1 MGYSLPRPSC
11 LIAKQPSLF
20 WLDIERFPQQ
30 QCIPVTSSSDDQL
43 PTLSGAHIAMRAS
56 SSRRQPISCERL
68 VQLGTAAVL
77 PGAARPKIRV
87 RMRHLSAITVHLLH
101 NERRLSPFF
110 GEDTTTRSTKRAYF
124 HLGDFDILYSFRL
137 LSDIFLA
144 SRLRKLWEKSRT
156 VMLTERCR
164 KIPILENIF
173 NGGGRKIWKRFP
185 QLAQRFS

>member
-87 RMRHLSAITVHLLH
+87 RMRHLSAITVHLH

-110 GEDTTTRSTKRAYF
+110 GEWWWKKNLEKVSTISTAF
-124 HLGDFDILYSFRL
+124 
-137 LSDIFLA
+137 FLA
-144 SRLRKLWEKSRT
+144 D
-156 VMLTERCR
+156 
-164 KIPILENIF
+164 LEGVIHSPF
-173 NGGGRKIWKRFP
+173 TLQP
-185 QLAQRFS
+185 PHTCLV